1 MLKDFKGYPY
11 PQIYDPSNIV
21 MPFSFTII
29 TIVKWSVKFE
39 RLKSILGLNCHLYQ
53 PYLCPLPYDSCYFC

>member
-29 TIVKWSVKFE
+29 PIVKME
-39 RLKSILGLNCHLYQ
+39 RKI
-53 PYLCPLPYDSCYFC
+53 